1 MKNYVLAFFLAVSIF
16 ACKEEKKVENNNPQ
30 DEPLVKSKNE
40 LSFMLEAIVE
50 NNGTFTLFYLEEGQ
64 EQINFKNSE
73 TTEVKG
79 AADPQML
86 SFTIREDIIPDKLF
100 LRFVNEERKQTI
112 TIKRASLTYGE
123 KSIVIQDS
131 LFNQYFM
138 PNKFVE
144 YDNNNFTATT
154 KVIDGEYL
162 PRFSSRDV
170 LLQKMLLEF

>member
-1 MKNYVLAFFLAVSIF
+1 MRNFVLVLFLVASIF
-16 ACKEEKKVENNNPQ
+16 ACKEEKKTESNKLRE
-30 DEPLVKSKNE
+30 EPFVKSKNE
-40 LSFMLEAIVE
+40 LSFMLEATIE
-50 NNGTFTLFYLEEGQ
+50 NNGTFTLFFLEEGQ
-64 EQINFKNSE
+64 EQISLKNSE
-73 TTEVKG
+73 ATEVKG
-79 AADPQML
+79 SNDTQII
-86 SFTIREDIIPDKLF
+86 SFTIKEDIIPDKLF

-112 TIKRASLTYGE
+112 TIKRALLTFGE